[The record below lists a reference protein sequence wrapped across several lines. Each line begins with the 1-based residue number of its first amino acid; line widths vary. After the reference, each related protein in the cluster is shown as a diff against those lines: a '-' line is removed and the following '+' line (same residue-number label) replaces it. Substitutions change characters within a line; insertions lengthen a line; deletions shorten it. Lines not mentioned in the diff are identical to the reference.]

1 MSFPASTNG
10 GFWNNQRVTPYQQ
23 KSTSTVKEIVMVAG
37 GLRHHHGDDAVQS
50 AGTVE
55 QGGYGSLCC
64 ALFA

>member
-1 MSFPASTNG
+1 
-10 GFWNNQRVTPYQQ
+10 
-23 KSTSTVKEIVMVAG
+23 MVAG